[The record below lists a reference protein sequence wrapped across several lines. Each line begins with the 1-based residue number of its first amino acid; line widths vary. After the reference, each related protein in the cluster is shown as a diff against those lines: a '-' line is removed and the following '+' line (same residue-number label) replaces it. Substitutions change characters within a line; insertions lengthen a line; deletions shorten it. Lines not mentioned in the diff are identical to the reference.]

1 MDRSTY
7 IDNMPVE
14 EAKTKYFEGLNIQD
28 HFEELAPADALNRV
42 TYEAIYAKMSSPGY
56 NAAAMDGI
64 AVVAAK
70 TKGATEISP
79 VVLAE
84 GEDFHMLIREIR
96 F

>member
-42 TYEAIYAKMSSPGY
+42 TYDSDKIHYLHILLIYSIKIIMCIKKVCRVKRPDTPHIILPLY
-56 NAAAMDGI
+56 
-64 AVVAAK
+64 
-70 TKGATEISP
+70 
-79 VVLAE
+79 
-84 GEDFHMLIREIR
+84 IRPT
-96 F
+96 FLLLF